1 MIHFDHVTK
10 VYESNEVSLKAVDN
24 VEIKVEKGEI
34 FGVIGFSG
42 AGKSTLIRLV
52 NLLERPTEGRVV
64 LNGQNIADLSKP
76 ELRQVRRKIGMI
88 FQHFNL
94 LESKTVYHNV
104 AFPLSLAGVPKKEI
118 QKRVKDILEFVGL
131 TDKAKQYPEQLS
143 GGQKQRVGI
152 ARALATSPEILLCD
166 EATSALDPETTKSI
180 LDLLRRVRDEYNIT
194 ILMITHEMNVIRE
207 ICDRVAVME
216 DGKVIE
222 QGTIFD
228 VFSNPSHPTTK
239 NFVRT
244 VMQDGIPESVL
255 RLIDEHEGRRH
266 IYRLTFIRETAG
278 QPILSRVAK
287 GFNVEV
293 NVLYGQITEL
303 QGIPF
308 GNLIVE
314 FQGNGAEILKAIHY
328 LQTTVKIKEVTAHA
342 G

>member
-10 VYESNEVSLKAVDN
+10 VFKSNGAPLKAVDD
-24 VEIKVEKGEI
+24 VELKVEKGEI

-42 AGKSTLIRLV
+42 AGKSTLIRLA
-52 NLLERPTEGRVV
+52 NLLERPTEGRVL
-64 LNGQNIADLSKP
+64 LNGQNIADLSQP
-76 ELRQVRRKIGMI
+76 ELRKVRGKVGMI

-94 LESKTVYHNV
+94 LEAKSVYHNV
-104 AFPLSLAGVPKKEI
+104 AFPLSIAGIPKKEI
-118 QKRVKDILEFVGL
+118 QKRVKEILEFVGL
-131 TDKAKQYPEQLS
+131 ADKAKQYPDQLS

-180 LDLLRRVRDEYNIT
+180 LDLLRRIRDEYNIT
-194 ILMITHEMNVIRE
+194 ILMITHEMHVIRE

-216 DGKVIE
+216 SGRVIE
-222 QGTIFD
+222 QGSIFE
-228 VFSNPSHPTTK
+228 VFSNPDHQTTK

-244 VMQDGIPESVL
+244 VMQDEIPESIL
-255 RLIDEHEGRRH
+255 RMIDKHDGRSH
-266 IYRLTFIRETAG
+266 IYRVTFIRETAG
-278 QPILSRVAK
+278 EPILSRIAK
-287 GFNVEV
+287 GFDVEV

-303 QGIPF
+303 QGVPF

-314 FQGNGAEILKAIHY
+314 FRGDGAEILKAIHY
-328 LQTTVKIKEVTAHA
+328 LQTNVKIKEVTSHA